1 MEVQL
6 QQNDSELATVIQSLR
21 NYGSETKY
29 YNDYIGV
36 NSRLDELQAA
46 FLNVKLPNLDADNE
60 KRRKIAK
67 RYLSEIKND
76 KITLPFWD
84 LSNNHV
90 FHLFVIRSENRTDLQ
105 DFLLKNGIQTVIH
118 YPIASH
124 QQKALSNW
132 NHLSFP
138 ITERI
143 HDEVLSLPMSPVLT
157 ADEVDFVVRILNQ
170 F

>member
-1 MEVQL
+1 M
-6 QQNDSELATVIQSLR
+6 
-21 NYGSETKY
+21 
-29 YNDYIGV
+29 
-36 NSRLDELQAA
+36 
-46 FLNVKLPNLDADNE
+46 
-60 KRRKIAK
+60 
-67 RYLSEIKND
+67 
-76 KITLPFWD
+76 
-84 LSNNHV
+84 
-90 FHLFVIRSENRTDLQ
+90 FVIRSENRTDLQ
-105 DFLLKNGIQTVIH
+105 AFLLKNGIQTVIH

>member
-1 MEVQL
+1 M
-6 QQNDSELATVIQSLR
+6 
-21 NYGSETKY
+21 
-29 YNDYIGV
+29 
-36 NSRLDELQAA
+36 
-46 FLNVKLPNLDADNE
+46 
-60 KRRKIAK
+60 
-67 RYLSEIKND
+67 SEIKND
-76 KITLPFWD
+76 KITLPFYD
-84 LSNNHV
+84 NSLNHV
-90 FHLFVIRSENRTDLQ
+90 FHLFVIRSGKRTELQ
-105 DFLLKNGIQTVIH
+105 KFLSENGIQTVIH
-118 YPIASH
+118 YPIPPH